1 MKDKRTE
8 ILSVGYHIRNGLKR
22 GRQKEKEDVKQK
34 DSKTKDIE
42 RKDQK

>member
-1 MKDKRTE
+1 MKDKRTV

-22 GRQKEKEDVKQK
+22 RRQKEKGDLKQK
-34 DSKTKDIE
+34 DGKSKNIE